1 VKRRGV
7 LFWCLVTVGTV
18 TGLSVIL
25 KISFGGPVRQP
36 HDLCA
41 VFDQKFSW
49 YKAAKRTREEWGMPE
64 PVLMAV
70 IYHESSYRADVRPPR
85 KRYLWVIPGPRPSTA
100 YGYAQVLDT
109 TWQKY
114 QEVRGGKGA
123 ERDDFDDV
131 ADFVGWYG
139 DVIRKET
146 GIALDDAYRFYLA
159 YHEGPRGY
167 VRRSYRSK
175 PVLLATAQKVEE
187 RAQKYAR
194 QYEGCRKRL
203 EGRWF

>member
-1 VKRRGV
+1 MKRRVLFRYLILAGV
-7 LFWCLVTVGTV
+7 LAVLAALLAQSC
-18 TGLSVIL
+18 
-25 KISFGGPVRQP
+25 GGAPRNP

-49 YKAAKRTREEWGMPE
+49 YKAAKRSREEWGVPE

-70 IYHESSYRADVRPPR
+70 IYHESSYRAGVRPPR
-85 KRYLWVIPGPRPSTA
+85 RRYLWVIPGPRPSSA
-100 YGYAQVLDT
+100 YGYAQVVDDT
-109 TWQKY
+109 WRRY
-114 QEVRGGKGA
+114 QEARGGKGA
-123 ERDDFDDV
+123 QRDDFDDV
-131 ADFVGWYG
+131 ADFIGWYG
-139 DVIRKET
+139 DAIRKET

-175 PVLLATAQKVEE
+175 PTLLATAQKVEE
-187 RAQKYAR
+187 RAKQYAQ

-203 EGRWF
+203 ASRWF